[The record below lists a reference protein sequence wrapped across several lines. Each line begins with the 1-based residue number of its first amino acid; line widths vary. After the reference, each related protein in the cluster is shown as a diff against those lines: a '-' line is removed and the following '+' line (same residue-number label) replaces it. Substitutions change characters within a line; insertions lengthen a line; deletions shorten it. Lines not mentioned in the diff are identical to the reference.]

1 MLSYSST
8 IEGVIAEYLLCCQTE
23 GKSMRTVEW
32 YRQKLGYFAQFL
44 QGNSLAT
51 EVEGIGAAEI
61 RRFIHH
67 LQTGVQ
73 AGANNPHRPTEDKP
87 LSPQTVAGYVRTLRA
102 FFSWAEREGLV
113 DEHPMKHV
121 KTPKVPQRDMPFFSD
136 AEIARLLAALRQP
149 TAVGQR
155 NYALAVLLLDTG
167 MRVSELIHME
177 MQDLHLSQGYF
188 SVIGQGD
195 KQRAIPLGRSSC
207 KVLLDYLR
215 KHRPEPS
222 LPQCDNV
229 FLTRT
234 GGPLR
239 PDYVY
244 QIISH
249 ACRQV
254 GITGKRLGPHTCRHT
269 FARSFLLNGGDL
281 ITLQRILGHT
291 SLEVVKIYVNL
302 QTEDLLAQQWKY
314 SPMDTLKA
322 KSSGAHALVAA
333 ES

>member
-8 IEGVIAEYLLCCQTE
+8 IDSLTAEYLLCCQTE
-23 GKSMRTVEW
+23 GKSLRTVNW
-32 YRQKLGYFAQFL
+32 YRQKLGYFSQFL
-44 QGNSLAT
+44 QKNGLAT
-51 EVEGIGAAEI
+51 EVEAIGPRDI
-61 RRFIHH
+61 RRFIDH
-67 LQTGVQ
+67 LQHGVQ

-102 FFSWAEREGLV
+102 FFSWAVRERLIDG
-113 DEHPMKHV
+113 HPMQHV

-136 AEIARLLAALRQP
+136 VEIGRLLAALKQP
-149 TAVGQR
+149 TDVGQR

-177 MQDLHLSQGYF
+177 MQDLHLNQGYLK
-188 SVIGQGD
+188 VVGKGD
-195 KQRAIPLGRSSC
+195 KQRTIPLGRSSR

-222 LPQCDNV
+222 LPQCDRV

-234 GGPLR
+234 GDPLR

-244 QIISH
+244 QIISR

-281 ITLQRILGHT
+281 LTLQRILGHT
-291 SLEVVKIYVNL
+291 SLEVVKLYVNL

-322 KSSGAHALVAA
+322 RGSGAHASVAA